1 YDALV
6 TAASGPAPRLDRYD
20 GMDFW
25 TKPSIYNLFNVSAGP
40 ALSVCIGFGESGL
53 PIGMQIGAAPFRDD
67 IVLRI
72 GHAYERATTWR
83 ARHPKVEE
91 GPAPKPIQPAAI
103 GAPDVDLSLR
113 TLVDRVALHTKIST
127 AREHA
132 MLLQVAPYAVAMA
145 QRIPRDY
152 RRTEEPAFQ
161 FRFPRCAR
169 GATKDGR

>member
-1 YDALV
+1 
-6 TAASGPAPRLDRYD
+6 
-20 GMDFW
+20 
-25 TKPSIYNLFNVSAGP
+25 
-40 ALSVCIGFGESGL
+40 
-53 PIGMQIGAAPFRDD
+53 
-67 IVLRI
+67 
-72 GHAYERATTWR
+72 
-83 ARHPKVEE
+83 
-91 GPAPKPIQPAAI
+91 
-103 GAPDVDLSLR
+103 PDVDLSLR